1 MTMFLCHLEVKVIFW
16 ADVIWGLLYL
26 PEVIVSVKSSV
37 DKLDDSEWEEL
48 SCEEDDELEDDRER
62 FFLRD
67 IKNTSNLDCL
77 KRNQ

>member
-1 MTMFLCHLEVKVIFW
+1 M
-16 ADVIWGLLYL
+16 
-26 PEVIVSVKSSV
+26 IVSVKSSV
-37 DKLDDSEWEEL
+37 DKLDDSELEEL

>member
-1 MTMFLCHLEVKVIFW
+1 MLFSV
-16 ADVIWGLLYL
+16 DVIRGLVYL

-67 IKNTSNLDCL
+67 IKNTTNLDCL